1 MNEVAHFFSLR
12 KSNNGYYYLVVDKQH
27 NKKGFPDGKISH
39 IKKWKE
45 PFLYL
50 YDVPRIKIQF
60 NDDLKKNAPYS

>member
-27 NKKGFPDGKISH
+27 NKKGFSAGKISH

-50 YDVPRIKIQF
+50 YDVPRIRIQF
-60 NDDLKKNAPYS
+60 NDDPSKNAPYS